1 MPDWRPNAAVN
12 KTATGELVCR
22 LPAMVAPCA
31 RVGGTRRPDERRL
44 RPDGACA
51 FHDKNGHSKKPG
63 GMTRMKKLLGTICA
77 TAICAGI
84 LVGSP
89 PGARADELSDRIAA
103 GKPIRLGFATA
114 IPWAYPGDDGK
125 PLGFV
130 NALTLVVLE
139 EMGITSYETSVN
151 EWSGLIPGLQADRYD
166 LITGGMYILKSRCAN
181 INFSD
186 PIGFFGD
193 AFLVPAGNP
202 KGIHTYQDIIKTG
215 AKLVTGAGFNTVE
228 AAKKEG
234 VPESQMMLVAGEVE
248 ILAAMRAGRAD
259 AAVETYFG
267 ALEHVDK
274 SDGKFEVTDPAKL
287 PKWTQN
293 WVGIGFRKSDG
304 EFLARFN
311 EAMAKVI
318 GKEKWMAAVKPYGYS
333 ELQLPGADASTAYAC
348 ANR

>member
-1 MPDWRPNAAVN
+1 MKNPLKTLAGAV
-12 KTATGELVCR
+12 VCMGV
-22 LPAMVAPCA
+22 L
-31 RVGGTRRPDERRL
+31 
-44 RPDGACA
+44 
-51 FHDKNGHSKKPG
+51 
-63 GMTRMKKLLGTICA
+63 
-77 TAICAGI
+77 AG
-84 LVGSP
+84 P
-89 PGARADELSDRIAA
+89 PLASQADELTDRIAA
-103 GKPIRLGFATA
+103 GDPIRLGFATA
-114 IPWAYPGDDGK
+114 IPWAYPGEQGE

-139 EMGITSYETSVN
+139 EMGITKYETSVN
-151 EWSGLIPGLQADRYD
+151 EWAGLIPGLQADRYD

-186 PIGFFGD
+186 PIGLFGD

-202 KGIHTYQDIIKTG
+202 KGIHTYQDIIRTG
-215 AKLVTGAGFNTVE
+215 ARLVTGAGFNTVE

-259 AAVETYFG
+259 AAVQTYFG

-287 PKWTQN
+287 PIWTQN
-293 WVGIGFRKSDG
+293 WVGIGFRKSDAD
-304 EFLARFN
+304 FLDAFN

-318 GKEKWMAAVKPYGYS
+318 GGEKWMAAVSPYGYS
-333 ELQLPGADASTAYAC
+333 ELQLPGPDASTAYAC